1 MVRATCTLQTL
12 LIANNHLKS
21 IDDVRHVIELPAL
34 STLDVQD
41 NEIEDPAVRPADQT
55 AASTCVLVASLTM
68 FTLWFV
74 LQIVEDVLENMP
86 ALTVLYL
93 KGNPVVKKIKH
104 YRKTLIARLPKLK

>member
-1 MVRATCTLQTL
+1 
-12 LIANNHLKS
+12 
-21 IDDVRHVIELPAL
+21 
-34 STLDVQD
+34 
-41 NEIEDPAVRPADQT
+41 
-55 AASTCVLVASLTM
+55 M
-68 FTLWFV
+68 FTLCFV